1 MPQQR
6 EGLTHQPGGEDP
18 IEGLLQ
24 RLKRHLP
31 LVGAVREVAVRTVKI
46 AERRRLDNQK
56 FQGANLA
63 GGSHRQ
69 KVAETAAVAESTVA
83 ESTVAESTVAE
94 STVAES
100 TVAES
105 TVAETA
111 IAESAKPVTKAA
123 DAREVEELSVLF
135 TGRAEA
141 TCIQLRGPRLD
152 IEVGWLGVLG
162 GAERSKGRAGE
173 CNRAHGGKCATSKG
187 TNQRTATQFIHDC
200 TASGCRVPIEGPN
213 TVALSRPPT
222 QDPSA
227 AGMNVYRRLSRWY
240 RDTADRATPKHAI
253 HGRSL
258 TRRADAHDFA
268 LYDIARRMRL
278 DGRRVG
284 LHFLPITIVVFL
296 HWAVAS
302 NCAAHVRFRG

>member
-63 GGSHRQ
+63 GGSHRL
-69 KVAETAAVAESTVA
+69 KIAESA
-83 ESTVAESTVAE
+83 
-94 STVAES
+94 
-100 TVAES
+100 VAES

-162 GAERSKGRAGE
+162 GAERSEGRAGE

-253 HGRSL
+253 H
-258 TRRADAHDFA
+258 
-268 LYDIARRMRL
+268 
-278 DGRRVG
+278 
-284 LHFLPITIVVFL
+284 
-296 HWAVAS
+296 AV
-302 NCAAHVRFRG
+302 H

>member
-1 MPQQR
+1 M
-6 EGLTHQPGGEDP
+6 
-18 IEGLLQ
+18 EGLLQ

-63 GGSHRQ
+63 GGSHRL
-69 KVAETAAVAESTVA
+69 KVAETAVAETTVA
-83 ESTVAESTVAE
+83 EATVAE

-111 IAESAKPVTKAA
+111 IAEAAKPVAKAA

-152 IEVGWLGVLG
+152 IEIGWLGVLG
-162 GAERSKGRAGE
+162 GAERGKGRAGE
-173 CNRAHGGKCATSKG
+173 YNRAHGGKCATSKG

-200 TASGCRVPIEGPN
+200 TASGCRIPVEGPKYCSVEPPPN
-213 TVALSRPPT
+213 TRPLSRRNERVPT
-222 QDPSA
+222 SLAMVFNIHFDSLFGFRFQRTPSE
-227 AGMNVYRRLSRWY
+227 
-240 RDTADRATPKHAI
+240 
-253 HGRSL
+253 
-258 TRRADAHDFA
+258 
-268 LYDIARRMRL
+268 
-278 DGRRVG
+278 
-284 LHFLPITIVVFL
+284 
-296 HWAVAS
+296 
-302 NCAAHVRFRG
+302 

>member
-63 GGSHRQ
+63 GGSHRL
-69 KVAETAAVAESTVA
+69 KVAETAVAETAVAERAAIAETTVA
-83 ESTVAESTVAE
+83 EATVGEA
-94 STVAES
+94 

-111 IAESAKPVTKAA
+111 IAETAIAEAAVAEAAVAKAA
-123 DAREVEELSVLF
+123 DAREVQELSVLF

-141 TCIQLRGPRLD
+141 TCVQLRGPRLD
-152 IEVGWLGVLG
+152 IEIGWLGVLG
-162 GAERSKGRAGE
+162 AAERGKGRAGE
-173 CNRAHGGKCATSKG
+173 YN
-187 TNQRTATQFIHDC
+187 
-200 TASGCRVPIEGPN
+200 
-213 TVALSRPPT
+213 
-222 QDPSA
+222 
-227 AGMNVYRRLSRWY
+227 
-240 RDTADRATPKHAI
+240 
-253 HGRSL
+253 
-258 TRRADAHDFA
+258 
-268 LYDIARRMRL
+268 
-278 DGRRVG
+278 
-284 LHFLPITIVVFL
+284 
-296 HWAVAS
+296 
-302 NCAAHVRFRG
+302 

>member
-46 AERRRLDNQK
+46 AERRRLGNQK

-63 GGSHRQ
+63 GGSHRL
-69 KVAETAAVAESTVA
+69 KLAKIGVAETAAVGECAGAGSTVA
-83 ESTVAESTVAE
+83 EA
-94 STVAES
+94 
-100 TVAES
+100 

-253 HGRSL
+253 H
-258 TRRADAHDFA
+258 
-268 LYDIARRMRL
+268 
-278 DGRRVG
+278 
-284 LHFLPITIVVFL
+284 
-296 HWAVAS
+296 AV
-302 NCAAHVRFRG
+302 H

>member
-6 EGLTHQPGGEDP
+6 EGLTHQAGGEDP

-63 GGSHRQ
+63 GGSHRLPVAETA
-69 KVAETAAVAESTVA
+69 VAETAA
-83 ESTVAESTVAE
+83 
-94 STVAES
+94 
-100 TVAES
+100 
-105 TVAETA
+105 
-111 IAESAKPVTKAA
+111 IAEAAVAKAA
-123 DAREVEELSVLF
+123 EGGVEELSVLF

-152 IEVGWLGVLG
+152 IEIGWLGVLG
-162 GAERSKGRAGE
+162 GAERGKGRAGE
-173 CNRAHGGKCATSKG
+173 YNRAHGGKCATSKG

-200 TASGCRVPIEGPN
+200 TASGCRIPVEGPN
-213 TVALSRPPT
+213 IVALSRSPT

-268 LYDIARRMRL
+268 
-278 DGRRVG
+278 
-284 LHFLPITIVVFL
+284 
-296 HWAVAS
+296 
-302 NCAAHVRFRG
+302 

>member
-63 GGSHRQ
+63 GGSHRLPVAETA
-69 KVAETAAVAESTVA
+69 VAETAAIAETAVGEATVA
-83 ESTVAESTVAE
+83 ESAVAEVA
-94 STVAES
+94 VA
-100 TVAES
+100 
-105 TVAETA
+105 
-111 IAESAKPVTKAA
+111 KAA
-123 DAREVEELSVLF
+123 EGGVEELSVLF

-141 TCIQLRGPRLD
+141 TCIQLRGSRLD
-152 IEVGWLGVLG
+152 IEIGWLGVLG
-162 GAERSKGRAGE
+162 GAERGKGRAGE
-173 CNRAHGGKCATSKG
+173 YNRAHGGKCATSKG